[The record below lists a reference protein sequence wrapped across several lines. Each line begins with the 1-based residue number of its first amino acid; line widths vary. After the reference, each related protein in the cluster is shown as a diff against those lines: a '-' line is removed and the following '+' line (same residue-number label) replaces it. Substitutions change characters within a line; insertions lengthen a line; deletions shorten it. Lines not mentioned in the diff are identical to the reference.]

1 MDTPDTY
8 ATRPKISSSMTS
20 SMLSQELSQIRMAVI
35 SNSAS
40 QRKHIKEALENVGLK
55 VVLSEAITSSF
66 IRRLDSIDVDVILL
80 DLDEH
85 DVDDKIL
92 DSLLD
97 CHSIPI
103 IFNDI
108 SVLTFNEPQVL
119 ARWYGKL
126 LKKISSSV
134 GNNSVEE
141 QTYTEHYNHSSSST
155 ISIKERFKPTAVI
168 KSDDGLAKNVW
179 VLGASLGGPDAVKDF
194 FKSLP
199 SGLPVTF
206 ILTQHLGE
214 NFIDLLAKQ
223 LDQVTDYEVLTPSV
237 GHVVRHNQVIVTPVN
252 RRLTI
257 NPIGAIE
264 LNPIQDEQ
272 QYSPSINMI
281 LEDMLNRYG
290 KTLGTI
296 IFSGMGDDGLKG
308 CEALHAN
315 GSMVWTQSAETCV
328 ISSMPENIVS
338 KDIVSFSGSP
348 KKLAEK
354 LYDYLRVD

>member
-1 MDTPDTY
+1 MDTPSSY
-8 ATRPKISSSMTS
+8 ATRPQDSSSMTS

-40 QRKHIKEALENVGLK
+40 QRKHLKEALENVGLK
-55 VVLSEAITSSF
+55 VVINEAITSSF

-85 DVDDKIL
+85 DSDDIIL

-97 CHSIPI
+97 NDSIPI

-126 LKKISSSV
+126 LKKISASV
-134 GNNSVEE
+134 GNNSTEE
-141 QTYTEHYNHSSSST
+141 QTYTDHYSHTSSANVRNKEQVRST
-155 ISIKERFKPTAVI
+155 PIKA
-168 KSDDGLAKNVW
+168 DDGLAKNVW

-199 SGLPVTF
+199 ADLPVAF
-206 ILTQHLGE
+206 ILTQHLGQ
-214 NFIDLLAKQ
+214 NFIGLLAKQ

-237 GHVVRHNQVIVTPVN
+237 GHVIRHNQVIVAPVN
-252 RRLTI
+252 QRLTI

-264 LNPIQDEQ
+264 LNPIQQEQ
-272 QYSPSINMI
+272 PYSPSINMV
-281 LEDMLNRYG
+281 LEDMLSRYG
-290 KTLGTI
+290 KGLGTI
-296 IFSGMGDDGLKG
+296 IFSGMGDDGITG
-308 CEALHAN
+308 CEALHEN
-315 GSMVWTQSAETCV
+315 GSMVWTQSAESCV
-328 ISSMPENIVS
+328 ISSMPENIVK

>member
-1 MDTPDTY
+1 MDTPSSY
-8 ATRPKISSSMTS
+8 ASRPQESSSMTTA
-20 SMLSQELSQIRMAVI
+20 MLSQELSQIRMAVI

-40 QRKHIKEALENVGLK
+40 QRKNLKEALENVGLK
-55 VVLSEAITSSF
+55 VVLNEAITSSL
-66 IRRLDSIDVDVILL
+66 IRRLDSTDVDVILL
-80 DLDEH
+80 DLDEN
-85 DVDDKIL
+85 DADDIIL

-97 CHSIPI
+97 NDSIPI

-108 SVLTFNEPQVL
+108 SVLTLNEPQVL

-126 LKKISSSV
+126 LKKISSAV
-134 GNNSVEE
+134 GNHSIEE
-141 QTYTEHYNHSSSST
+141 QTYTEHYNHSSSTTLSNKDRSK
-155 ISIKERFKPTAVI
+155 SIAI
-168 KSDDGLAKNVW
+168 KTDDGLAKNVW
-179 VLGASLGGPDAVKDF
+179 VLGASLGGPDAVKEF
-194 FKSLP
+194 FKCLP
-199 SGLPVTF
+199 PDLPVAF

-214 NFIDLLAKQ
+214 NFIGLLAKQ

-252 RRLTI
+252 QRLTI

-264 LNPIQDEQ
+264 LNPITEEQ
-272 QYSPSINMI
+272 QYSPSINMV

-290 KTLGTI
+290 NGLGTI
-296 IFSGMGDDGLKG
+296 IFSGMGDDGIKG

-328 ISSMPENIVS
+328 ISSMPENIL
-338 KDIVSFSGSP
+338 KRDIVSFSGSP

>member
-1 MDTPDTY
+1 MDTPDSY
-8 ATRPKISSSMTS
+8 ATRPQNSSSMTS

-40 QRKHIKEALENVGLK
+40 QRKQLKEALENVGLK
-55 VVLSEAITSSF
+55 VVLNEAITSSF
-66 IRRLDSIDVDVILL
+66 IRRLDFIDVDVILL

-85 DVDDKIL
+85 DADDKIL

-97 CHSIPI
+97 NHSIPI

-108 SVLTFNEPQVL
+108 SVLTLNEPQVL

-126 LKKISSSV
+126 LKKISSLV
-134 GNNSVEE
+134 GNNSIEE
-141 QTYTEHYNHSSSST
+141 QTYVEHYNQTSSATIRIKDNLKST
-155 ISIKERFKPTAVI
+155 AI
-168 KSDDGLAKNVW
+168 KSDDGLAKNIW
-179 VLGASLGGPDAVKDF
+179 VLGASLGGPDAVKEF
-194 FKSLP
+194 FKCLP
-199 SGLPVTF
+199 SDLPVAF

-214 NFIDLLAKQ
+214 NFIGLLAKQ

-237 GHVVRHNQVIVTPVN
+237 GHVIRHNQVIVTPVN
-252 RRLTI
+252 QRLTV

-264 LNPIQDEQ
+264 LNPIKQEQ
-272 QYSPSINMI
+272 PYSPSINMV
-281 LEDMLNRYG
+281 LEDMLSRYG
-290 KTLGTI
+290 QSLGTI
-296 IFSGMGDDGLKG
+296 IFSGMGDDGIKG

-315 GSMVWTQSAETCV
+315 GSMVWTQSAESCV